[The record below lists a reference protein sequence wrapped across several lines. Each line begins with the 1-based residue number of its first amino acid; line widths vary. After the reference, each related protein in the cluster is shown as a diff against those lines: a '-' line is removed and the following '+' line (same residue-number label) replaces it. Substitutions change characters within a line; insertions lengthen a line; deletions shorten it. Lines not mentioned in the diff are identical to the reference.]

1 MVGALIGEARDL
13 PDDSHPNTRI
23 AYDYWQSVRAKNG
36 HLPARADID
45 PLDLPAEVWPDL
57 ILSDVQMEPFS
68 ILYRLVGT
76 AIVGIDGFDA
86 TGKRV
91 DEVYPRRDPAAV
103 VADYKLCIAARLPHF
118 RRIYLFDQRVS
129 YEILVE
135 RLHMPLATNGVDVD
149 KFLTT
154 FIKLD

>member
-45 PLDLPAEVWPDL
+45 LLDLPAEVWPDL

-91 DEVYPRRDPAAV
+91 D
-103 VADYKLCIAARLPHF
+103 
-118 RRIYLFDQRVS
+118 
-129 YEILVE
+129 
-135 RLHMPLATNGVDVD
+135 
-149 KFLTT
+149 
-154 FIKLD
+154 